1 MATGSVTS
9 VRTSLHRW
17 RETVV
22 TDGLAILAAW
32 LMFGVLLVALAAVIL
47 TGGPKP

>member
-1 MATGSVTS
+1 
-9 VRTSLHRW
+9 
-17 RETVV
+17 V

-32 LMFGVLLVALAAVIL
+32 LMFGLLLTVLAAVIL